1 MKAVEIISDGKDE
14 WDASIQHDPNW
25 EQHSG
30 EEIKKRIANAGI
42 VGMGGAAFPT
52 FVKLSPPLDK
62 KIDTL
67 ILNGAECEPF
77 LTADHRL
84 MLENAEKVVTGA
96 LLLAKA
102 LSVNKIYIGIENN
115 KPDAIE
121 KLKEITNKN
130 NIVVVPLRVRYPQGA
145 EKQLIYAITGREVST
160 GKLPMD
166 VGCVVQN
173 VGTAAAVMDAV
184 VDLIPLIERVT
195 TVTGGTVCN
204 PSNWKFRIG
213 TPLYKVLE
221 FAGGINMQPAK
232 ILLGGPMM
240 GMAQSSLDVPIMKN
254 TSGVLLLAKEEIA
267 QYSSHPCIRCGRCA
281 DVCPMLLMAGT
292 LSLMIE
298 SENFDL
304 AEYTNVMDCIECG
317 SCAYVCPALRPLVQ
331 HMKRGKAE
339 VIANKQQ
346 K

>member
-1 MKAVEIISDGKDE
+1 
-14 WDASIQHDPNW
+14 
-25 EQHSG
+25 
-30 EEIKKRIANAGI
+30 
-42 VGMGGAAFPT
+42 
-52 FVKLSPPLDK
+52 
-62 KIDTL
+62 
-67 ILNGAECEPF
+67 
-77 LTADHRL
+77 
-84 MLENAEKVVTGA
+84 
-96 LLLAKA
+96 
-102 LSVNKIYIGIENN
+102 
-115 KPDAIE
+115 
-121 KLKEITNKN
+121 
-130 NIVVVPLRVRYPQGA
+130 
-145 EKQLIYAITGREVST
+145 
-160 GKLPMD
+160 
-166 VGCVVQN
+166 
-173 VGTAAAVMDAV
+173 MDAV